1 VRHFFSRLIY
11 RGLTAFTRGAGRLLA
26 RMEIVGLERIPSEGP
41 LILICN
47 HAHLV
52 DPPLVGSFSP
62 RPVHTMAKRE
72 LFETPLI
79 GWIFWAVGAFP
90 VRRFSG
96 DLGALRVA
104 RNYLR
109 DGGVVLMY
117 PEGTRNHGRGL
128 KPALPGAAMVALLTH
143 SPVVPV
149 AIEGS
154 HRIRWRTIPFLWLVG
169 RKPTIRIEYGE
180 PFVLDSADAS
190 AQGAMEATDRVM
202 RAVAS
207 MLPEEHRGAYGEQT
221 AGTIVV
227 ARATPDQRDRF
238 EEERRG
244 SRE

>member
-1 VRHFFSRLIY
+1 MRRKLTRISYAV
-11 RGLTAFTRGAGRLLA
+11 LTAMTRGVGRWLGRL
-26 RMEIVGLERIPSEGP
+26 EIVGLERVPADGP
-41 LILICN
+41 VILICN

-52 DPPLVGSFSP
+52 DPPLVASFAP
-62 RPVHTMAKRE
+62 RTAHTMAKRE

-79 GWIFWAVGAFP
+79 GWLFWAVGAFP

-128 KPALPGAAMVALLTH
+128 KPALPGAAMVALLTD

-149 AIEGS
+149 AISGS
-154 HRIRWRTIPFLWLVG
+154 EKIRWRTVPFLWLIG
-169 RKPTIRIEYGE
+169 RKPRIRIEYGE
-180 PFVLDSADAS
+180 PFKLESSDKG
-190 AQGAMEATDRVM
+190 AQGAMAATDKIM
-202 RAVAS
+202 RKVAAL
-207 MLPEEHRGAYGEQT
+207 LPVEGRGAYGEQT

-227 ARATPDQRDRF
+227 ARATPDQRDHF
-238 EEERRG
+238 EAERRN
-244 SRE
+244 RE

>member
-1 VRHFFSRLIY
+1 M
-11 RGLTAFTRGAGRLLA
+11 TRTVGRLLA
-26 RMEIVGLERIPSEGP
+26 RLEIVGLDRVPAEGP
-41 LILICN
+41 VILICN

-52 DPPLVGSFSP
+52 DPPLVASFSP
-62 RPVHTMAKRE
+62 RTAHTMAKRE

-79 GWIFWAVGAFP
+79 GWLFWAVGAFP

-128 KPALPGAAMVALLTH
+128 KPALPGAAMVALLTD

-149 AIEGS
+149 GISGS
-154 HRIRWRTIPFLWLVG
+154 EKIRWRTVPFLWLIG
-169 RKPTIRIEYGE
+169 RKPRIRIEYGE
-180 PFVLDSADAS
+180 PFKLESGDAS
-190 AQGAMEATDRVM
+190 AQGAMAATDSIM
-202 RAVAS
+202 RKVAAL
-207 MLPEEHRGAYGEQT
+207 LPVEARGAYGEQT

-238 EEERRG
+238 EADRRN
-244 SRE
+244 RE